1 MKTSSKEIAIVDP
14 QMLAEL
20 KDMYPQET
28 GGFNRIKLPRLSY
41 FAQDVIE
48 GKGKTSK
55 VVIEAGTFF
64 EEHETD
70 EVNPETKKKVW
81 DKKEIGPT
89 FDGIIL
95 YHRYQ
100 LSFYDEATE
109 LYTSSPVFDSQDEV
123 MPLWCDGKQIA
134 KGTPAELKKLY
145 KFVGEDGKEKS
156 KLKDN
161 RIVYV
166 LYKNELFQL
175 NLHGSSMYSFMK
187 YVRTV
192 NPPTVITTFAS
203 EFQEKGKIQW
213 NMMTFNSKN
222 SIAPEMFPEIVARVK
237 EIKMAIQLEKGVSTE
252 LPKKYDEVSVSD
264 AQAEEEFKKW

>member
-1 MKTSSKEIAIVDP
+1 MKKESTEVAIMD
-14 QMLAEL
+14 QAMLAEL
-20 KDMYPQET
+20 KDLYPAEQ
-28 GGFNRIKLPRLSY
+28 GGFNRISLPRIG
-41 FAQDVIE
+41 FASQDVVE
-48 GKGKTSK
+48 GKGKASK
-55 VVIEAGTFF
+55 VTTEAGTFF
-64 EEHETD
+64 IERQTD
-70 EVNPETKKKVW
+70 ELDENGKKIWNKE
-81 DKKEIGPT
+81 EIGAT
-89 FDGIIL
+89 LDGIIL

-100 LSFYDEATE
+100 LSYYDESKE
-109 LYTSSPVFDSQDEV
+109 EYSSTPVYDSQDEV
-123 MPLWCDGKQIA
+123 LPLFCAKKQVA

-166 LYKNELFQL
+166 LYKDELFQL

-213 NMMTFNSKN
+213 NMMTFTPRG
-222 SIAPEMFPEIVARVK
+222 SITPEMFPEIVTKVK
-237 EIKMAIQLEKGVSTE
+237 EIKMAIALEKGTQTE
-252 LPKKYDEVSVSD
+252 TVAEKYVKEDEE
-264 AQAEEEFKKW
+264 AEKTFEKW